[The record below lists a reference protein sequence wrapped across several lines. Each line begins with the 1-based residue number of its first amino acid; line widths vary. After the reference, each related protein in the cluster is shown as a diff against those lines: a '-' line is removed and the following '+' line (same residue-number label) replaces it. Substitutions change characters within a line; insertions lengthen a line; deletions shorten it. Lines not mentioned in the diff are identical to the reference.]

1 MQVSGRSGR
10 KGERGKV
17 VIQVVDRQNRVY
29 QLVEKEDYHGFYTQL
44 SREREVFNYPPFSRL
59 IQIELRHMDEMV
71 LRNAANELARQMRG
85 RLERRVCGPAEP
97 DVSRVRKMYRIQILI
112 KAEQGLKDVMN

>member
-1 MQVSGRSGR
+1 MDFIPSCPGSGR
-10 KGERGKV
+10 
-17 VIQVVDRQNRVY
+17 
-29 QLVEKEDYHGFYTQL
+29 
-44 SREREVFNYPPFSRL
+44 FNYPPFSRL

-112 KAEQGLKDVMN
+112 KAEQGLSLSKLKIFLKQRCDELIKTPVGKGLRVYFDVDPL